1 MGTAESRPNCV
12 QVYTGVSVQR
22 GALCRGTGTKRS
34 KFIYLISAPPVVCS
48 ACRLIKGRARPPALV
63 VEVGGGGKARRTTDS
78 NLCVIRALGT
88 QSRIRFADYT
98 KTTISRDA
106 VAPLVCKK
114 VTGIRAYYR
123 RRQKTSKM
131 SLADELLADL
141 DDLGDELGDDENEK
155 VCLL

>member
-12 QVYTGVSVQR
+12 QVYTGVSVHR

-63 VEVGGGGKARRTTDS
+63 VEVGGGSKARRTTDS

-106 VAPLVCKK
+106 VAPFAFGWCVKRSLESEP
-114 VTGIRAYYR
+114 TTEGSR
-123 RRQKTSKM
+123 RPAR
-131 SLADELLADL
+131 
-141 DDLGDELGDDENEK
+141 
-155 VCLL
+155 CLLPMSFWLILMILGMS